1 MNFSINIGSK
11 KLEALIM
18 MTRAELMATITK
30 LAETVSTENEQ
41 VDAKVDALTANADAL
56 TGVVTMLKDKVA
68 ALELAAGTEVDFS
81 AESAALEAVATSIA
95 SIIEPAA

>member
-18 MTRAELMATITK
+18 MTRTELMATITK
-30 LAETVSTENEQ
+30 LAETVAAETAQ
-41 VDAKVDALTANADAL
+41 VDAKVDLLSANADGLA
-56 TGVVTMLKDKVA
+56 GVVTMLKEKVA

-81 AESAALEAVATSIA
+81 AESEALDAIESSIA
-95 SIIEPAA
+95 SIIDPV

>member
-11 KLEALIM
+11 RLEALIM
-18 MTRAELMATITK
+18 TTRTELTAQLAA
-30 LAETVSTENEQ
+30 LAETVSTENAQ
-41 VDAKVDALTANADAL
+41 VDAKVDALTANAEAL

-81 AESAALEAVATSIA
+81 AESEALDAIESSIA
-95 SIIEPAA
+95 AIIDPV

>member
-18 MTRAELMATITK
+18 TTRTELTAQLAA

-56 TGVVTMLKDKVA
+56 TGVVATLKDKVA
-68 ALELAAGTEVDFS
+68 VLELAAGTEVDFS
-81 AESAALEAVATSIA
+81 AESEALDAIESSIA
-95 SIIEPAA
+95 SIIDPV